1 MSWLEA
7 LILGLLQGLTEFL
20 PVSSSGHLELA
31 GAIFK
36 LEDPHDF
43 FTFNIIVH
51 GATFLSVVV
60 VFWKDIVSLA
70 VNFFKFEWNPEMK
83 FTLLLLA
90 SAVPTA
96 IVGLLFEEQIESIFT
111 EDNVV
116 VIVGFMLLITATLL
130 FLTRFVPKNDKDVTL
145 KTALIIGVAQTL
157 AILPGISRSGATIST
172 ALFFGIERTKA
183 IRFSFLMVLI
193 PIFGANFLKV
203 IQMSEHTAE
212 ASTTAGPMI
221 IGAVAAFVAGVVACK
236 WMLNIVRRGK
246 IEYFSIYCLI
256 VGLTAIIIGSNM

>member
-1 MSWLEA
+1 MSWIEA
-7 LILGLLQGLTEFL
+7 LILGILQGLTEFL

-31 GAIFK
+31 GAWG

-51 GATFLSVVV
+51 GATFMSVVV
-60 VFWKDIVSLA
+60 VFWRDIVSL
-70 VNFFKFEWNPEMK
+70 VINFFRFQWNPEMK

-96 IVGLLFEEQIESIFT
+96 IVGLMYEEQIESIF
-111 EDNVV
+111 DGNVRF
-116 VIVGFMLLITATLL
+116 VGFMLLITATLL
-130 FLTRFVPKNDKDVTL
+130 FLTRFMPKNNKDVTL
-145 KTALIIGVAQTL
+145 KSALVIGIAQTL
-157 AILPGISRSGATIST
+157 AVLPGISRSGATIST

-203 IQMSEHTAE
+203 IRISEE
-212 ASTTAGPMI
+212 AAAGTMDATPMI
-221 IGAVAAFVAGVVACK
+221 IGAIAAFIAGIIACR
-236 WMLNIVRRGK
+236 WMLKIVRRGK
-246 IEYFSIYCLI
+246 IEYFAIYCLAM
-256 VGLTAIIIGSNM
+256 GLTAIIVGSTA

>member
-20 PVSSSGHLELA
+20 PVSSSGHLELG
-31 GAIFK
+31 GALFG

-60 VFWKDIVSLA
+60 VFWKDIVSLV
-70 VNFFKFEWNPEMK
+70 VNFFRFEWNPEMK
-83 FTLLLLA
+83 FALLLLV
-90 SAVPTA
+90 SVIPTA
-96 IVGLLFEEQIESIFT
+96 IVGLLFEEQIETIF
-111 EDNVV
+111 EGRVV
-116 VIVGFMLLITATLL
+116 FVGFMLLITATIL
-130 FLTRFVPKNDKDVTL
+130 FLTHFVKKNDKDVTL
-145 KTALIIGVAQTL
+145 KSALIIGVAQTF
-157 AILPGISRSGATIST
+157 AILPGISRSGATICT
-172 ALFFGIERTKA
+172 ALFFGIERSKA

-203 IQMSEHTAE
+203 LRMSEE
-212 ASTTAGPMI
+212 ATNASMDLAPMI
-221 IGAVAAFVAGVVACK
+221 IGAAAAFIAGVVACK

-246 IEYFSIYCLI
+246 IEYFSVYCLI
-256 VGLTAIIIGSNM
+256 VGIIAIIFGSL

>member
-1 MSWLEA
+1 MSWIEA
-7 LILGLLQGLTEFL
+7 LILGILQGLTEFL

-31 GAIFK
+31 GAWG

-51 GATFLSVVV
+51 GATFMSVVV
-60 VFWKDIVSLA
+60 VFWRDIVSL
-70 VNFFKFEWNPEMK
+70 VINFFRFQWNPEMK

-96 IVGLLFEEQIESIFT
+96 IVGLMYEEQIESIF
-111 EDNVV
+111 DGNVRF
-116 VIVGFMLLITATLL
+116 VGFMLLITATLL
-130 FLTRFVPKNDKDVTL
+130 FLTRFMPKNNKDVTL
-145 KTALIIGVAQTL
+145 KSALVIGIAQTL
-157 AILPGISRSGATIST
+157 AVLPGISRSGATIST

-203 IQMSEHTAE
+203 IRISEE
-212 ASTTAGPMI
+212 AAAGTMDATPMI
-221 IGAVAAFVAGVVACK
+221 IGAIAAFIAGIIACR
-236 WMLNIVRRGK
+236 WMLEIVRRGK
-246 IEYFSIYCLI
+246 IEYFAIYCLAM
-256 VGLTAIIIGSNM
+256 GLTAIIVGSTA

>member
-20 PVSSSGHLELA
+20 PVSSSGHLELG
-31 GAIFK
+31 GALFG

-60 VFWKDIVSLA
+60 VFWRDIVSL
-70 VNFFKFEWNPEMK
+70 VTNFFRFKWNPEMK
-83 FTLLLLA
+83 FVLLLLA

-96 IVGLLFEEQIESIFT
+96 IVGLLFEEKIESIF
-111 EDNVV
+111 EGRVV
-116 VIVGFMLLITATLL
+116 FIGFMLLITATLL
-130 FLTRFVPKNDKDVTL
+130 FLTRFVPKNNKDVTL
-145 KTALIIGVAQTL
+145 KSALIIGVAQTL

-172 ALFFGIERTKA
+172 ALFFGIERSKA

-193 PIFGANFLKV
+193 PIFGANFLKILSV
-203 IQMSEHTAE
+203 TEQATN
-212 ASTTAGPMI
+212 ASMNVAPMI
-221 IGAVAAFVAGVVACK
+221 IGAIAAFTAGVVACR
-236 WMLNIVRRGK
+236 WMLTIVRRGK

-256 VGLTAIIIGSNM
+256 IGITAIIIGSM

>member
-20 PVSSSGHLELA
+20 PVSSSGHLELG
-31 GAIFK
+31 GALFG

-60 VFWKDIVSLA
+60 VFWRDIVSLIF
-70 VNFFKFEWNPEMK
+70 NFFHFRWNAEMR
-83 FTLLLLA
+83 FVLLLLA

-96 IVGLLFEEQIESIFT
+96 IVGLLFEEQIESIF
-111 EDNVV
+111 EGRVV
-116 VIVGFMLLITATLL
+116 FIGLMLLVTATLL
-130 FLTRFVPKNDKDVTL
+130 FLTRFVPKNTKDVTL
-145 KTALIIGVAQTL
+145 KSALIIGLAQTL

-172 ALFFGIERTKA
+172 ALFFGIERTQA

-203 IQMSEHTAE
+203 MSVSEQAV
-212 ASTTAGPMI
+212 AGTMDITPMI
-221 IGAVAAFVAGVVACK
+221 IGALAAFTAGVVACR
-236 WMLNIVRRGK
+236 WMLSIVRKGK

-256 VGLTAIIIGSNM
+256 VGIMAIIAGSI